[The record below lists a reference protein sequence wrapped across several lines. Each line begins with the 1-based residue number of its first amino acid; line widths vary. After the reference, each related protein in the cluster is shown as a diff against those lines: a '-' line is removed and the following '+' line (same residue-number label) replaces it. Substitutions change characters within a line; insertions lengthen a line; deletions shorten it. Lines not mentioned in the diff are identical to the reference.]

1 MAEFFEM
8 RYGTYA
14 AALYSVLATIVSI
27 LFIGIILLAV
37 GKVLVGVTSFPLQ
50 ACIWTIVLVVGAY
63 VFSGGMMSALLTG
76 LLQGVMCIVVL
87 GFVMLPFVWRE
98 AGGFAALRALPT
110 ETWDFTSE
118 GMPLVN
124 VVALNISAIVGG
136 IAGPWMLPW
145 IAVSKDERAAVQ
157 CSWGHFGKRVAT
169 VVFTFYGILFAI
181 FLPNLADP
189 EKAWGIAISTI
200 LPAGVGVV
208 GILIASFFAAAM
220 SSVDSYATTSSAMAV
235 DYFYRKILRPGRSM
249 RHYLNIGRCWAVLSI
264 VLGALLTLYID
275 SIADLVKIWIALLS
289 FLGVPIFFGVAWR
302 RANRLG
308 MWLALCIG
316 TVAYLVIM
324 VFMTGEGRYFENHDA
339 ALRWG
344 VFLPTGLAF
353 VGMYIGSL
361 AGKQEN
367 PTLLKRFYV
376 IMSTPVGQEQRLVD
390 AGISLPAL
398 VDAGLAE
405 EGPEQIRSDVLEK
418 LYRDDSQHKVFGA
431 DSLIELRREPTLP
444 WYFPGFV
451 KITLACISLIFVTW
465 LITRVLFVWQVIGR

>member
-1 MAEFFEM
+1 MEIFGIHIVDHLVLAIYFGLVIFLGVFIGGKRTKNLCDFYVAGGKWGALVSFIFVFASALAGNEAVVVSGKAYHVGLSGVWYWWSFLFATPVYYLFCTYFQRARVYNMAEFFEM

-37 GKVLVGVTSFPLQ
+37 GKVLVGVTSIPLQ

-275 SIADLVKIWIALLS
+275 SIADLVKIWIALL
-289 FLGVPIFFGVAWR
+289 
-302 RANRLG
+302 
-308 MWLALCIG
+308 
-316 TVAYLVIM
+316 
-324 VFMTGEGRYFENHDA
+324 
-339 ALRWG
+339 
-344 VFLPTGLAF
+344 
-353 VGMYIGSL
+353 
-361 AGKQEN
+361 
-367 PTLLKRFYV
+367 
-376 IMSTPVGQEQRLVD
+376 
-390 AGISLPAL
+390 
-398 VDAGLAE
+398 
-405 EGPEQIRSDVLEK
+405 
-418 LYRDDSQHKVFGA
+418 
-431 DSLIELRREPTLP
+431 
-444 WYFPGFV
+444 
-451 KITLACISLIFVTW
+451 
-465 LITRVLFVWQVIGR
+465 